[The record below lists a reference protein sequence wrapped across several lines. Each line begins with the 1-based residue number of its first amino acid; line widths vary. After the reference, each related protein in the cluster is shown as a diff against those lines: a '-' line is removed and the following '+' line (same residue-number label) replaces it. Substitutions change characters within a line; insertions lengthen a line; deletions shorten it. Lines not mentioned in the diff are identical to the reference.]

1 VLDELKRTILNPTT
15 ATGAIVYAVVLMV
28 LASAAS
34 RLLRRWSSKLSAH
47 PRLFVDKTSSTFVA
61 QLLRIVCFLVAAVIY
76 AHLIPTLRHLGTALL
91 ASAGVISLVVG
102 IAAQNTLGQLIAGL
116 ALLFYRPFE
125 IDDVLTVLTPSGKEE
140 TGKVKRFTLGYTR
153 LQSANGSWIVV
164 PNSVMLASVLIKAA
178 STDEDST
185 TEAASSEPLSSTRPA
200 GTEPGP
206 GPPLRKGEFT
216 KGS

>member
-1 VLDELKRTILNPTT
+1 MLDELKRTILNPST
-15 ATGAIVYAVVLMV
+15 ATGAVVYAVVLLM

-34 RLLRRWSSKLSAH
+34 RLLRRWSGKLSAH

-61 QLLRIVCFLVAAVIY
+61 QLLRILCFLVAAVIY

-178 STDEDST
+178 STEEDSA
-185 TEAASSEPLSSTRPA
+185 TEGAPSEPLSSTPPA
-200 GTEPGP
+200 GAEPGSS
-206 GPPLRKGEFT
+206 PPPT
-216 KGS
+216 KR

>member
-1 VLDELKRTILNPTT
+1 MLDELKRTILNPST
-15 ATGAIVYAVVLMV
+15 ATGAVVYAVVLLV

-34 RLLRRWSSKLSAH
+34 RLLRRWSGKLSAH

-61 QLLRIVCFLVAAVIY
+61 QLLRILCFLVAAVIY

-178 STDEDST
+178 STEEDSA
-185 TEAASSEPLSSTRPA
+185 TEGAPSEPLSSTPPA
-200 GTEPGP
+200 GAEPGSS
-206 GPPLRKGEFT
+206 PPPAKR
-216 KGS
+216 

>member
-1 VLDELKRTILNPTT
+1 MLDELKRTILNPST
-15 ATGAIVYAVVLMV
+15 ATGGIVYAVVLLV
-28 LASAAS
+28 LAFAAS
-34 RLLRRWSSKLSAH
+34 RLLRRWSGKLSAH

-61 QLLRIVCFLVAAVIY
+61 QLLRIGCFLFAAVIY

-125 IDDVLTVLTPSGKEE
+125 IDDVVTVLTPSGKEE

-178 STDEDST
+178 STEEDSA
-185 TEAASSEPLSSTRPA
+185 TEGARSEPLSSTPPA
-200 GTEPGP
+200 GAEPASS
-206 GPPLRKGEFT
+206 PPPT
-216 KGS
+216 KR